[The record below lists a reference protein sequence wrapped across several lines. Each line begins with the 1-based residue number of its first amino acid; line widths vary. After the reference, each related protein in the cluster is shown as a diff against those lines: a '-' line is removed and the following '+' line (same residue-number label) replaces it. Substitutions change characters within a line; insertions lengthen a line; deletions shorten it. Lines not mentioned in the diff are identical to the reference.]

1 MFLMLCGRVVLS
13 SIVSTKTDRCSLPA
27 KTGTFGTIQL
37 LIDLHVDVVF
47 GPICPSGRLKAYDCA
62 NYCLSNA

>member
-1 MFLMLCGRVVLS
+1 MLSERVVWS
-13 SIVSTKTDRCSLPA
+13 SIVSTKTDHCSLSA

-47 GPICPSGRLKAYDCA
+47 GPICTSGSCH
-62 NYCLSNA
+62 NS